1 MQEQPS
7 DVLHLL
13 SHEFRFAP
21 LELHFALMVQQH
33 GLQVKDGFA
42 RVEPLLPAPKNTTPS
57 QTSAK
62 PYLAL
67 LSFEIQL
74 NQLAHVILLIQLS
87 FSASSGSIRSTQFHN
102 LPSSVSFYNEAKP
115 GQMLHAGFSKLD
127 FRGFHRT

>member
-33 GLQVKDGFA
+33 GLQVKDWLA
-42 RVEPLLPAPKNTTPS
+42 RGEPLVPAPNNTTPS

-62 PYLAL
+62 PHLVL
-67 LSFEIQL
+67 LSLQIQMG
-74 NQLAHVILLIQLS
+74 QLAHVIVLI
-87 FSASSGSIRSTQFHN
+87 FGFIRITQFHN
-102 LPSSVSFYNEAKP
+102 ISSSVSIYNEAKP
-115 GQMLHAGFSKLD
+115 GRMPHAGFSKRD
-127 FRGFHRT
+127 FRGFRRT